1 MTRTYLSNMI
11 NNHKTPKDLRVYSR
25 NEITDYEIQF
35 GEWKFQ
41 QVMSI
46 NFISSKDFYK
56 TGSMLTKSDNIEIMM
71 GSETNDII

>member
-41 QVMSI
+41 
-46 NFISSKDFYK
+46 
-56 TGSMLTKSDNIEIMM
+56 
-71 GSETNDII
+71 